1 VTKITSSGNQL
12 PFLFFNSFAILFV
25 GMGLMPVLPLYA
37 ADFGAS
43 ASIIGLY
50 LSVIYISISTSTM
63 LTGWMATRIG
73 RKRLFVA
80 SGLISLPALFLMGR
94 VSDLWQLVVLTSVV
108 WFCGGIGVALIN
120 VFTGLYASL
129 ENRGKW
135 FSLIAINAPLGALT
149 GGLLVGRLVDWQGY
163 ALVFSVLCLVWAS
176 WPILAYLKLEDSL
189 VETPDPLKVKTGPP
203 PSFRAKV
210 PLLLLLAAIFL
221 SMMTINVGRLGLPL
235 SMSWLNYTPGAVT
248 TTMAIGGLVTLPFAY
263 YLGVLSDRFGRKN
276 ILILGYM
283 MAAAGVLSLIVSSQA
298 WHFAMASA
306 MLLIAMTVSGSVAS
320 AFATDLLS
328 REVLVRVLP
337 WFSAVGFLAGIVG
350 FAGSGFVIENLGASS
365 LFLGTSVLA
374 LLAIALVWPL
384 RCARQLAAA
393 FEAAWSCDISFRTP
407 LVPVVVTAGV
417 AKPSAEKPVDTPN
430 PQ

>member
-1 VTKITSSGNQL
+1 
-12 PFLFFNSFAILFV
+12 
-25 GMGLMPVLPLYA
+25 
-37 ADFGAS
+37 
-43 ASIIGLY
+43 
-50 LSVIYISISTSTM
+50 
-63 LTGWMATRIG
+63 
-73 RKRLFVA
+73 
-80 SGLISLPALFLMGR
+80 
-94 VSDLWQLVVLTSVV
+94 
-108 WFCGGIGVALIN
+108 
-120 VFTGLYASL
+120 
-129 ENRGKW
+129 
-135 FSLIAINAPLGALT
+135 
-149 GGLLVGRLVDWQGY
+149 
-163 ALVFSVLCLVWAS
+163 
-176 WPILAYLKLEDSL
+176 
-189 VETPDPLKVKTGPP
+189 
-203 PSFRAKV
+203 
-210 PLLLLLAAIFL
+210 
-221 SMMTINVGRLGLPL
+221 
-235 SMSWLNYTPGAVT
+235 
-248 TTMAIGGLVTLPFAY
+248 
-263 YLGVLSDRFGRKN
+263 
-276 ILILGYM
+276 
-283 MAAAGVLSLIVSSQA
+283 LSLIVSSQA
-298 WHFAMASA
+298 WHFAIASA

>member
-1 VTKITSSGNQL
+1 VTTHLSNNNPIPYL
-12 PFLFFNSFAILFV
+12 FLNSFAILFV

-63 LTGWMATRIG
+63 LTGWMATKVG

-94 VSDLWQLVVLTSVV
+94 VSDLWQLVVLTSIV

-129 ENRGKW
+129 EKRGKW
-135 FSLIAINAPLGALT
+135 FSLIAINSPLGALT

-163 ALVFSVLCLVWAS
+163 PLVFSVLCLVWVS

-189 VETPDPLKVKTGPP
+189 DVTPDPQKVKTGPP
-203 PSFRAKV
+203 PSFKAKV
-210 PLLLLLAAIFL
+210 PLLLLLSAIFL

-235 SMSWLNYTPGAVT
+235 TMSWLNYTPGAVT

-263 YLGVLSDRFGRKN
+263 FLGVLSDRFGRKN

-283 MAAAGVLSLIVSSQA
+283 MAAAGVLFLIISTQA
-298 WHFAMASA
+298 WHFAIASA

-350 FAGSGFVIENLGASS
+350 FAGSGFLIENLGATR
-365 LFLGTSVLA
+365 LFLGTAVLA
-374 LLAIALVWPL
+374 LLAIGLVWPL

-407 LVPVVVTAGV
+407 LVPVVVSGSGTTMATDDLMNL
-417 AKPSAEKPVDTPN
+417 PIDE
-430 PQ
+430 